1 MLSNTIPLPSAIVT
15 SSPAAIVPVD
25 TAPVVVIVDEP
36 VSIFPKPDVIEP
48 ESNAPVVTILELPAA
63 GAAEISDNTSD
74 ADRPSTTVQSI
85 LRKSSSTT
93 PAAN

>member
-1 MLSNTIPLPSAIVT
+1 MLLAPLFI
-15 SSPAAIVPVD
+15 
-25 TAPVVVIVDEP
+25 APKLDE
-36 VSIFPKPDVIEP
+36 IDP

-74 ADRPSTTVQSI
+74 ALLPSTVVPSI